1 MLNGWSGVNGVRV
14 EKGNYVEEVMFLN
27 DDIYV
32 SMKKFYNR
40 KMDCD
45 KKTCLCPWKNTQ
57 KVRNICPLCTFYH
70 DIVFRC
76 EGHPEAGI
84 ETQEHKADA
93 PCKYVKGGYQE
104 EGQMPDGED
113 QENRGDSNKGYE
125 EETGDQEGNTGQ
137 YTEQPDGETAQNEE
151 AQGEEPVQ
159 SPNPAE
165 DGETTPE
172 EGSTQEGEPA
182 QGEDPAQDGEDPGQ
196 DGEDPAQD
204 EEATEGEEEY
214 EESEGAD
221 PVPQKGADRRWRRY

>member
-1 MLNGWSGVNGVRV
+1 
-14 EKGNYVEEVMFLN
+14 
-27 DDIYV
+27 
-32 SMKKFYNR
+32 
-40 KMDCD
+40 MDCD

-57 KVRNICPLCTFYH
+57 KVRNISSCCTFYYNT
-70 DIVFRC
+70 VFRC
-76 EGHPEAGI
+76 EGHPEAGV
-84 ETQEHKADA
+84 ETQEHRADA

-113 QENRGDSNKGYE
+113 QENLGDSNKGYE

-137 YTEQPDGETAQNEE
+137 YTDQPDGETAQGEE
-151 AQGEEPVQ
+151 AQVEEPVQ
-159 SPNPAE
+159 SPSPAE

-182 QGEDPAQDGEDPGQ
+182 QGEDPAQDGEDP
-196 DGEDPAQD
+196 AQD

-221 PVPQKGADRRWRRY
+221 PVRQKGADRRWRKH